1 MPGVVAF
8 SDKKIAVR
16 SGSRGIKV
24 LRLSHSAGVSTYRER
39 ERHLIQHPL
48 DVMLLLP
55 RKWKHI
61 GGDGEAPQEEFAVKT
76 VKTFGTGSIP
86 LFAYDP
92 FAVRDALLSFKPDIV
107 DIHEEPYSVSCFE
120 VMSMTRRILPGA
132 RTVFYS
138 AQNIHKDYPFPFSWS
153 EQYVYANS
161 SGAYPC
167 SSGVKEVLNA
177 KGFAKQ
183 APVIPLGINTSVFKR
198 RNVDRSRYGIPQDC
212 VVLGYV
218 GRLEQSKG
226 VQYVIEALG
235 QIKDSFD
242 YRFVV
247 IGAGSFQA
255 RLREQAQELGI
266 ADRVLW
272 LGERPM
278 NEMPT
283 CLSLC
288 DVGVVP
294 SVTTKTWR
302 EQFGRTAV
310 EFMACG
316 VPVIASDSGSLPEV
330 VSTAGIIVPEQNAGE
345 FAEAI
350 ALLISEPEL
359 REELQQRGLAL
370 VESKYTWKRVAQM
383 MFDLY
388 QNALANRV
396 RV

>member
-1 MPGVVAF
+1 MPGAVAF

-16 SGSRGIKV
+16 SGSRPIKV

-39 ERHLIQHPL
+39 ERHLIRHPL

-55 RKWKHI
+55 RHWKHI
-61 GGDGEAPQEEFAVKT
+61 GGDGEVPQEEFAVKT
-76 VKTFGTGSIP
+76 VKTYGTGSIP

-120 VMSMTRRILPGA
+120 VMSMTRRILPDA
-132 RTVFYS
+132 KTVFYS
-138 AQNIHKDYPFPFSWS
+138 AQNIRKDYPFPFSWT

-167 SSGVKEVLNA
+167 SSGVKDVLNV

-183 APVIPLGINTSVFKR
+183 APVIPLGINTSVFQR
-198 RNVDRSRYGIPQDC
+198 RGVDRSRHGIPQDC
-212 VVLGYV
+212 FVLGYV

-247 IGAGSFQA
+247 IGTGSFQA
-255 RLREQAQELGI
+255 KLREQAQELGI

-278 NEMPT
+278 NEMPE

-330 VSTAGIIVPEQNAGE
+330 LSTAGIIVPERNAGE

-370 VESKYTWKRVAQM
+370 VESKYTWRRVAQM

-388 QNALANRV
+388 QSALANRV